1 MSKEV
6 TKSKWATRQLR
17 IFSINCLPARVT
29 EVEQPQLTTPKQR
42 GSRPQLSVLVKEC
55 TVNVQNEVVQMET
68 QNLAGPFKRCPFT
81 STALCSPLCCH
92 SLSMLAQP
100 CHLTTRGKKMS
111 FRMPKCFC
119 FPSQSVNPQLW
130 VNKYKSRKWV
140 RKAAIRPLFYKH
152 RPGNGRCTP
161 EKWLIP

>member
-1 MSKEV
+1 MSHRTIENFLHKLFAC
-6 TKSKWATRQLR
+6 KSNRSGTISTDL
-17 IFSINCLPARVT
+17 
-29 EVEQPQLTTPKQR
+29 TPKQR

-130 VNKYKSRKWV
+130 VNKYKSRK
-140 RKAAIRPLFYKH
+140 
-152 RPGNGRCTP
+152 
-161 EKWLIP
+161 

>member
-1 MSKEV
+1 MPYNPSFFSNVKGGDKKQVSHKTIENFLHKLFAC
-6 TKSKWATRQLR
+6 KSNRSGTISTDL
-17 IFSINCLPARVT
+17 
-29 EVEQPQLTTPKQR
+29 TPKQR

-100 CHLTTRGKKMS
+100 CHLTARGKKNV
-111 FRMPKCFC
+111 F
-119 FPSQSVNPQLW
+119 QN
-130 VNKYKSRKWV
+130 
-140 RKAAIRPLFYKH
+140 A
-152 RPGNGRCTP
+152 
-161 EKWLIP
+161 